1 MNNNISQEV
10 SQFEII
16 EQQKICRAWDN
27 GQDFSNFEEIPCQG
41 KPFDKKTLY
50 LTLEG
55 LAPSVLVVSFHFD
68 VFN

>member
-1 MNNNISQEV
+1 MNNNICQEV

-41 KPFDKKTLY
+41 KPFDKKPY
-50 LTLEG
+50 I
-55 LAPSVLVVSFHFD
+55 
-68 VFN
+68 